1 MKHNS
6 MNTLMKLGEA
16 FKQQQ
21 VQQRVS
27 FAVMFIL
34 LAVTA
39 WIAGQMFWQP
49 WSIPSVSKWQ
59 PSNVARQE
67 TTSSSQID
75 LSNLQN
81 SHLFGQYQSN
91 APVIEQPKVQAAP
104 KSRLN
109 LVLVGVVTSSVPE
122 KSLAVI
128 ANKGT
133 QVTYGLNEMIEG
145 TRAKLIQ
152 VQQDRVII
160 DNSGRNETIML
171 EGLKF
176 TKPAPQVIE
185 SSSKQIVSNASQDTL
200 DQIREEIRNDA
211 KILFEY
217 VRMSQVKRDEE
228 VVGYRLSPGK
238 DKALFETIGLQAGD
252 IATAINGLDLKD
264 SASMGE
270 VWQNLSQMNEVT
282 LTVERDGQ
290 LFEIYIEL

>member
-6 MNTLMKLGEA
+6 MNTLIKLGDK
-16 FKQQQ
+16 FKEQQ

-27 FAVMFIL
+27 FAVMLVL
-34 LAVTA
+34 LTVTA
-39 WIAGQMFWQP
+39 WIAGQMIWQP
-49 WSIPSVSKWQ
+49 WNTSNVSKWQ
-59 PSNVARQE
+59 PSVGVKSE
-67 TTSSSQID
+67 GSTSPQID

-81 SHLFGQYQSN
+81 SNLFGQYQSS
-91 APVIEQPKVQAAP
+91 APAVQKPKVQDAP

-109 LVLVGVVTSSVPE
+109 LVLVGVVTSSIPE

-128 ANKGT
+128 SNKGS
-133 QVTYGLNEMIEG
+133 QATYGLNEVIEG

-152 VQQDRVII
+152 VQHDRVII

-176 TKPAPQVIE
+176 TKSTPQVIE
-185 SSSKQIVSNASQDTL
+185 NTSNQIVSSVSTDTL

-211 KILFEY
+211 QALFEY

-228 VVGYRLSPGK
+228 VIGYRLSPGK
-238 DKALFETIGLQAGD
+238 DKSLFDSVGLKAGD

-270 VWQNLSQMNEVT
+270 VWQNLSQMNELT
-282 LTVERDGQ
+282 LTVERNGQ
-290 LFEIYIEL
+290 LYEIYIEL

>member
-1 MKHNS
+1 
-6 MNTLMKLGEA
+6 MKLGEA

-34 LAVTA
+34 LTVTA
-39 WIAGQMFWQP
+39 WIAGQMIWQP

-67 TTSSSQID
+67 TTSSPQID

-91 APVIEQPKVQAAP
+91 APVVQQPKVQDAP

-133 QVTYGLNEMIEG
+133 QATYGLNEMIEG

-160 DNSGRNETIML
+160 DNSGRNETVML

-211 KILFEY
+211 QMLFEY

-238 DKALFETIGLQAGD
+238 DKALFESVGLKAGD

>member
-1 MKHNS
+1 
-6 MNTLMKLGEA
+6 MKLGEA

-34 LAVTA
+34 LTVTA
-39 WIAGQMFWQP
+39 WIAGQMIWQP

-91 APVIEQPKVQAAP
+91 APVVQQPKVQDAP

-133 QVTYGLNEMIEG
+133 QATYGLNEMIEG

-160 DNSGRNETIML
+160 DNSGRNETVML

-211 KILFEY
+211 QMLFEY

-238 DKALFETIGLQAGD
+238 DKALFESVGLKAGD

>member
-39 WIAGQMFWQP
+39 WIAGQMIWQP

-59 PSNVARQE
+59 PSNVARLE

-133 QVTYGLNEMIEG
+133 QATYGLNEMIEG

-211 KILFEY
+211 KVLFEY

-270 VWQNLSQMNEVT
+270 VWQNLSQVNEVT

>member
-34 LAVTA
+34 LTVTA
-39 WIAGQMFWQP
+39 WIAGQMIWQP

-67 TTSSSQID
+67 TTSSPQID

-91 APVIEQPKVQAAP
+91 APVVQQPKVQDAP

-133 QVTYGLNEMIEG
+133 QATYGLNEMIEG

-160 DNSGRNETIML
+160 DNSGRNETVML

-211 KILFEY
+211 QMLFEY

-238 DKALFETIGLQAGD
+238 DKALFESVGLKAGD